1 MFIYAMINGVKVKML
16 VDTRAT
22 VTMFSSMSMEAVKD
36 HCEIQVQEPG
46 MKVFTAD
53 GEELTLEGK
62 ANVKVEIGNHF
73 VNTLALVPDLQVDGI
88 LGLDMIK
95 RFFIIIDTK
104 HGVLSFQDERIPV
117 LYEGKLDALE

>member
-1 MFIYAMINGVKVKML
+1 
-16 VDTRAT
+16 
-22 VTMFSSMSMEAVKD
+22 
-36 HCEIQVQEPG
+36 

-62 ANVKVEIGNHF
+62 VDVKVEIGNHL
-73 VNTLALVPDLQVDGI
+73 VKMLALVPDLQVDGI

-95 RFFIIIDTK
+95 RFDMIIDTQN
-104 HGVLSFQDERIPV
+104 GVLSFQDERIPV